1 MRRRRN
7 HPLIQLVIWLAISLV
22 CCLLALVA
30 ALSVASEHGDQL
42 DNAHRAG
49 MVLGQQLCQGF
60 RAEADRVPS
69 PAARRQKG
77 LL

>member
-1 MRRRRN
+1 MAAFV
-7 HPLIQLVIWLAISLV
+7 LWLGVSLA
-22 CCLLALVA
+22 CSLLAL
-30 ALSVASEHGDQL
+30 ALVLLGTYDHGDQL

-60 RAEADRVPS
+60 RAEAERAPS